1 MRPLMLPAVL
11 LLSGVAGLAF
21 LVAYLWYR
29 HALYLHAELYF
40 PDDAVGIRMLRY
52 GGTTGLAAFGGFL
65 LAFVFHL
72 LVTEAGGRAV
82 AVGFPLLET
91 AVGLFLL
98 SVSTFVMAGVGYG
111 ADALRA
117 WLESVR

>member
-1 MRPLMLPAVL
+1 MHPLMLPAVL
-11 LLSGVAGLAF
+11 LLAGIAGLAF

>member
-1 MRPLMLPAVL
+1 MHPLMLPAVL
-11 LLSGVAGLAF
+11 LLAGIAGLAF

-29 HALYLHAELYF
+29 HALHAELFF
-40 PDDAVGIRMLRY
+40 PDDAVGVRMLRY

-72 LVTEAGGRAV
+72 LVTETGGRAV
-82 AVGFPLLET
+82 AVGVPLLET

-98 SVSTFVMAGVGYG
+98 SVSTFVVAGVGYG

-117 WLESVR
+117 WLKGVR

>member
-1 MRPLMLPAVL
+1 MHPLMLLVVL

-29 HALYLHAELYF
+29 HALHLHAESFF
-40 PDDAVGIRMLRY
+40 PDDAVGVRMLRY

-65 LAFVFHL
+65 LAFIFHL
-72 LVTEAGGRAV
+72 MIAETGGRAV
-82 AVGFPLLET
+82 TVGFPLLET

-98 SVSTFVMAGVGYG
+98 SLSTFVVAGVGYS
-111 ADALRA
+111 ADALWA
-117 WLESVR
+117 LLEDIR

>member
-1 MRPLMLPAVL
+1 MHPLTLPAVL

-72 LVTEAGGRAV
+72 LVTEAGGRA
-82 AVGFPLLET
+82 
-91 AVGLFLL
+91 
-98 SVSTFVMAGVGYG
+98 
-111 ADALRA
+111 
-117 WLESVR
+117 